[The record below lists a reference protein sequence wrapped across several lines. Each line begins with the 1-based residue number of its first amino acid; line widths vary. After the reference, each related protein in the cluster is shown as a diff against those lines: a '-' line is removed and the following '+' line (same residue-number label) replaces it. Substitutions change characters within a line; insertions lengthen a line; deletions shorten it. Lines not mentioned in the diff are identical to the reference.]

1 MFKRF
6 FNKSRIFALVLTL
19 PLLGMGVITSSIGAS
34 ENKST
39 HQESVQEATSM
50 NYLASLMAQR
60 LQLAEDIATYQWN
73 HTLPIDS
80 PATEKILLDHLVMQA
95 KASGVNE
102 KLASRFFIAQ
112 IDALNAACIGHFET
126 WVKANIHKHDYTP
139 EIGVLNQKLD
149 QIDQQ
154 MITALKDLR
163 GVDKVQLIKALQDF
177 GFTRDVIDA
186 SINF

>member
-6 FNKSRIFALVLTL
+6 FNKSRIFALVLTF
-19 PLLGMGVITSSIGAS
+19 PLLGMGVTTSSIMVG
-34 ENKST
+34 ENKPI
-39 HQESVQEATSM
+39 HQESVQEATGM
-50 NYLASLMAQR
+50 NHLASLMAQR
-60 LQLAEDIATYQWN
+60 LQLAEDRATYQWN
-73 HTLPIDS
+73 HKLPIDN
-80 PATEKILLDHLVMQA
+80 PPTEKILLNHLVMQA
-95 KASGVNE
+95 KASGIDE

-139 EIGVLNQKLD
+139 EIDILNQKLD
-149 QIDQQ
+149 QIDEQ
-154 MITALKDLR
+154 MIIALKNLR
-163 GVDKVQLIKALQDF
+163 AVDKVQLIKALQDF

>member
-34 ENKST
+34 ENKSNR
-39 HQESVQEATSM
+39 QESVQEATNM

-73 HTLPIDS
+73 HKLPIDNQ
-80 PATEKILLDHLVMQA
+80 ATEKVMLDHFVMEA
-95 KASGVNE
+95 KASGVDD
-102 KLASRFFIAQ
+102 KLATRFFIAQ
-112 IDALNAACIGHFET
+112 IDALNAACIGHFEA

-149 QIDQQ
+149 QIDKQV
-154 MITALKDLR
+154 MIALKNLR
-163 GVDKVQLIKALQDF
+163 SIDKVQLIKALQDF